1 MGVLFI
7 GHLTEYNIYRIKERE
22 IITMKCYTV
31 HYTANTYN
39 PYKTYYQN
47 QNRYARSK
55 SFDTEA
61 EARAFASAVKGRV
74 YRLGVRI

>member
-1 MGVLFI
+1 
-7 GHLTEYNIYRIKERE
+7 
-22 IITMKCYTV
+22 MKCYTV

-39 PYKTYYQN
+39 PYKAYYQN

-55 SFDTEA
+55 SFDTEV